1 MASVERLSLS
11 LSLRLLHS
19 ESEKGERN
27 GTEKRRFFVSATSA
41 ADSSPSFSLS
51 LENVC
56 VYVLLVAVFAVL
68 LTCYL
73 KVQERGG
80 KSENKR
86 RKRVFSLRR
95 SCKPNPR
102 FVLPR
107 IERVEILNSFSAL
120 NKTDPASSLSLPLS
134 LVSRR
139 LCCGTSLFEI

>member
-1 MASVERLSLS
+1 M
-11 LSLRLLHS
+11 
-19 ESEKGERN
+19 
-27 GTEKRRFFVSATSA
+27 SATSA

-73 KVQERGG
+73 KVQERGR

-86 RKRVFSLRR
+86 SKRVFSLRR

-107 IERVEILNSFSAL
+107 IDRVEILNSFSAL
-120 NKTDPASSLSLPLS
+120 IKTDPASSLSLPLS
-134 LVSRR
+134 LVSMR